1 MGIAGYRQEEPM
13 DIEVNISENEILN
26 EVLTSCERVYKFSQ
40 MEKADKT
47 QLVLRLGEM
56 VDISTYYNMKYNAKG
71 KKEEL
76 KKRAA
81 DLFNK
86 AINREGY
93 SDLFGFVCPVSLTEK
108 DFVEGVLYQW
118 DKLRDSFTVSPL
130 PRTLDYLRE
139 ETKEKTDQE
148 IINFFDFSEYENTLK
163 VKLEVAGLKLA
174 MAIYQARPTDLLKE
188 GINSLILRKN
198 NLTEEG
204 EEWEKANQAAI
215 DVTWELADPNIDVLK
230 YILERSGCRNPE
242 EDETQTISV
251 RYPKSLSWPYGRVNM
266 LISSNGYAPFMY
278 NDVEISKS
286 RGSEETD
293 SVVQFR
299 FAGEGDHIR
308 DNPFETQKAAICNI
322 EKLNEK
328 YADLMAPRKSK
339 FTESVISA
347 IGAYMLEADPS
358 MRDKNQL
365 LRYGRETIKYPVA
378 LTPAMIYKW
387 MMADKDVYPTPEI
400 EADIR
405 RAVGFCNAIWVKMD
419 SIRGSKGKVSITER
433 YLNFSYVEVTANGKT
448 VSGWK
453 FSQVPASVRYNVI
466 NGDITKLEMKEKK
479 ENELPGTDTKKKRRN
494 VNGYNNF
501 LEAWIKRYDGKGRET
516 LEYGFRKI
524 INEVYDPD
532 IDLDLS
538 ENRLVK
544 FRESKKIEK
553 AAEDLKKRGQIRGYE
568 VQIEKKG
575 NQEEKKLI
583 IHLLKKPEK
592 QGEKGSKK

>member
-1 MGIAGYRQEEPM
+1 M

-56 VDISTYYNMKYNAKG
+56 VDISTYFNMKYNAKG

-148 IINFFDFSEYENTLK
+148 IIKFFDFSEYENTLK

-198 NLTEEG
+198 NLIEEG

-242 EDETQTISV
+242 EDEKQTIAV
-251 RYPKSLSWPYGRVNM
+251 RYPKYLSWPNGRANK
-266 LISSNGYAPFMY
+266 LISSKGYGPFMY
-278 NDVEISKS
+278 KDVEISKS

-299 FAGEGDHIR
+299 FAGEGDHID
-308 DNPFETQKAAICNI
+308 DNPFKVQQAAICNI

-328 YADLMAPRKSK
+328 YADLMVARKSK

-479 ENELPGTDTKKKRRN
+479 ENELPGTDTKKKRRS

-583 IHLLKKPEK
+583 IHLLEKPDK
-592 QGEKGSKK
+592 QGEKGPKK